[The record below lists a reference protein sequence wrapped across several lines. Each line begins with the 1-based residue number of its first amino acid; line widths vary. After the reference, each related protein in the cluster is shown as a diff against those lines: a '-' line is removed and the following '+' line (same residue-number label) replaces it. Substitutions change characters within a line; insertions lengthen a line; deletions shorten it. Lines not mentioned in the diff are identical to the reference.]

1 MNNDFYMKRC
11 IELAK
16 QGMSLGEVP
25 VGAVIISDNKVIG
38 ESYSSSIMLNDPTA
52 HAEIIAIR
60 NASTAINNY
69 RIVGS
74 FLYTTLEPCIMC
86 LGAISEARIKK
97 IIYGAK
103 SDNNIELSEKILIL
117 KKYFKLDHVPE
128 IIGGVKESECSA
140 LLKEF
145 FSRKR

>member
-1 MNNDFYMKRC
+1 MEKC

-16 QGMSLGEVP
+16 LGMSLGEVP
-25 VGAVIISDNKVIG
+25 VGAAIIIDNKIIS

-60 NASTAINNY
+60 NASKAVNNY
-69 RIVGS
+69 RILNS

-103 SDNNIELSEKILIL
+103 SEDNVELSDKILIL
-117 KKYFKLDHVPE
+117 KKHFKLDHIPE
-128 IIGGVKESECSA
+128 IIGGIREDECSA
-140 LLKEF
+140 LLKGF

>member
-1 MNNDFYMKRC
+1 MNNDFYMEKC
-11 IELAK
+11 IKLAK
-16 QGMSLGEVP
+16 LGMSLGEVP
-25 VGAVIISDNKVIG
+25 VGAAIIIDNKIIS

-60 NASTAINNY
+60 NASKAVNNY
-69 RIVGS
+69 RILNS

-103 SDNNIELSEKILIL
+103 SEDNIELSDKILIL
-117 KKYFKLDHVPE
+117 KKHFKLDHIPE
-128 IIGGVKESECSA
+128 IIGGIREDECSA
-140 LLKEF
+140 LLKGF
-145 FSRKR
+145 FSKKR

>member
-60 NASTAINNY
+60 NASKAVNNY
-69 RIVGS
+69 RILNS

-103 SDNNIELSEKILIL
+103 SEDNVELSDKILIL
-117 KKYFKLDHVPE
+117 KKHFKLDHIPE
-128 IIGGVKESECSA
+128 IIGGIREDECSA
-140 LLKEF
+140 LLKGF

>member
-1 MNNDFYMKRC
+1 MEKC
-11 IELAK
+11 IKLAK
-16 QGMSLGEVP
+16 LGMSLGEVP
-25 VGAVIISDNKVIG
+25 VGAAIIIDNKIIS

-60 NASTAINNY
+60 NASKAVNNY
-69 RIVGS
+69 RILNS

-103 SDNNIELSEKILIL
+103 SEDNIELSDKILIL
-117 KKYFKLDHVPE
+117 KKHFKLDHIPE
-128 IIGGVKESECSA
+128 IIGGIREDECSA
-140 LLKEF
+140 LLKGF
-145 FSRKR
+145 FSKKR